1 VSPSRAAATALLA
14 DLLAVLVFAATG
26 RSSHAEALDP
36 AGLAGTAAP
45 FLAGL
50 LAGWA
55 AGRVW
60 RAPVAPV
67 SGLWALAGAAVLGLA
82 LRGAVTG
89 RLPVTFV
96 LVTCVSLAVLL
107 LGWRAVAAVVLR
119 RRRSSI

>member
-1 VSPSRAAATALLA
+1 VRVIGAALTA

-50 LAGWA
+50 LVGWA
-55 AGRVW
+55 AGRLW
-60 RAPVAPV
+60 RAPVPLV
-67 SGLWALAGAAVLGLA
+67 SGMWAFGGAAVVGLA
-82 LRGAVTG
+82 LRGLVTG

-96 LVTCVSLAVLL
+96 LVTCVSLALLL
-107 LGWRAVAAVVLR
+107 LGWRAVAAGVVR